1 MPRGDCV
8 PEQSGMFFIS
18 AMGIFSSRSPGD
30 LLGCYESRR
39 ISASCS
45 EGSDTY
51 EDQSVNGGC
60 ALHLE
65 DTVVGKYH

>member
-1 MPRGDCV
+1 LCARTVTDVFHLSDGEFQFEIAC
-8 PEQSGMFFIS
+8 
-18 AMGIFSSRSPGD
+18 D
-30 LLGCYESRR
+30 LLGCYESGR